1 MSGFVLS
8 HAYIAEQVADRL
20 NCVVIFREPGKM
32 AGGLIEEG
40 YGMKGFRVD
49 TKSCTWGPMA
59 GFVCMDPRLTK
70 AENYI
75 PKNRTWTH
83 EALSGEINKNFFG
96 DGVTDPDWVGDV
108 APIVISQERINY
120 LLQESIIRFQKDSN
134 NHLVG
139 VSKATNGTTV
149 LPWRLIPKGNAGQ
162 PWLKDANTDHHV
174 LCVDNT
180 SAERFKQ
187 ELPNA
192 HGLATPIQPVRF
204 RGFECIL
211 GLCNPQT
218 QKRFGFKACVT
229 ADYDLFSVWP
239 GLSQGGDRMEVQH
252 AIAGLGIG
260 KNLPGGVAR
269 MTSVDTR
276 LKADGRQEHHRYG
289 DVSARIM
296 AVKAL
301 LNSGIQNPIGN
312 AVHHNDEAGNLA
324 LAKGTLQD
332 CMPLVCFLPGIL
344 AKKQMSPSETFLV
357 ETLADF
363 KDLAEIAREFDFRIV
378 AKEAWLKEAGL
389 S

>member
-1 MSGFVLS
+1 
-8 HAYIAEQVADRL
+8 
-20 NCVVIFREPGKM
+20 M
-32 AGGLIEEG
+32 AAGLIEEG

-70 AENYI
+70 DEKYVS
-75 PKNRTWTH
+75 KNRTWTH
-83 EALSGEINKNFFG
+83 EALSGEINAGFFG
-96 DGVTDPDWVGDV
+96 EGVTDADWKGDV
-108 APIVISQERINY
+108 APIVISQDRINF
-120 LLQESIIRFQKDSN
+120 LVQQHIITYQKDSK

-139 VSKATNGTTV
+139 LSTATNGTTV
-149 LPWRLIPKGNAGQ
+149 LPWRLIPKATASQ
-162 PWLKDANTDHHV
+162 PWLKDAQADHHV
-174 LCVDNT
+174 LCIDNT
-180 SAERFKQ
+180 SKAVFKQ
-187 ELPNA
+187 ELPDA
-192 HGLATPIQPVRF
+192 HGLQTPIQPVKF
-204 RGFECIL
+204 KGYECIL

-218 QKRFGFKACVT
+218 APKFGFKACVT

-239 GLSQGGDRMEVQH
+239 GLSHGGDRMATQH
-252 AIAGLGIG
+252 KIGGLGIQRD
-260 KNLPGGVAR
+260 LPGGVTR
-269 MTSVDTR
+269 MDGVDTR
-276 LKADGRQEHHRYG
+276 LKGAGLQEHHRYG

-344 AKKQMSPSETFLV
+344 AKKQLSSPETFLV

-363 KDLAEIAREFDFRIV
+363 KDLAEIASDFNFRIV
-378 AKEAWLKEAGL
+378 AKPAWLKEAGV